1 LAHARVSEDKDG
13 IKITNQFRNK
23 RGIVY
28 DLKHQADRLTVC
40 ITQRENPD
48 DLGEWRV
55 DLSAGSQGEA
65 VITEWGPTK
74 ADALRAAGTAWAAQA
89 GSLSLPSFDWD
100 GVAKALSSVR
110 AI

>member
-1 LAHARVSEDKDG
+1 MAHARVSEDKDSL
-13 IKITNQFRNK
+13 KITNQFRNK

-48 DLGEWRV
+48 DQGEWRV
-55 DLSAGSQGEA
+55 DLSAGSQGET

-74 ADALRAAGTAWAAQA
+74 GDALRAAGTTWVSNAETM
-89 GSLSLPSFDWD
+89 GLPTFDWEA
-100 GVAKALSSVR
+100 VAKALTTVR

>member
-1 LAHARVSEDKDG
+1 MAHARVSEDKDAL
-13 IKITNQFRNK
+13 KITNQFRNK

-48 DLGEWRV
+48 DPNEWRV

-65 VITEWGPTK
+65 AITEWGPTK
-74 ADALRAAGTAWAAQA
+74 ADALKAAGATWLSSS
-89 GSLSLPSFDWD
+89 GSLGLPTFDWD
-100 GVAKALSSVR
+100 AVAKALTTVR

>member
-1 LAHARVSEDKDG
+1 LAHARVSEDKDAL
-13 IKITNQFRNK
+13 KITNQFRNK

-48 DLGEWRV
+48 DPGEWRV
-55 DLSAGSQGEA
+55 DLSTGSQSEA
-65 VITEWGPTK
+65 AITEWGPTK
-74 ADALRAAGTAWAAQA
+74 ADALKAAGATWLSSS
-89 GSLSLPSFDWD
+89 GSLGLPTFDWD
-100 GVAKALSSVR
+100 AVAKALTTVR

>member
-1 LAHARVSEDKDG
+1 MAHARVSEDKDSL
-13 IKITNQFRNK
+13 KITNQFRNK

-48 DLGEWRV
+48 DRDEWRV

-65 VITEWGPTK
+65 VVTEWGPTK
-74 ADALRAAGTAWAAQA
+74 ADALRAAATTWASQA
-89 GSLSLPSFDWD
+89 DALSLPTFDWD
-100 GVAKALSSVR
+100 AVAKALGSVR

>member
-1 LAHARVSEDKDG
+1 LAHARVSEDKEAL
-13 IKITNQFRNK
+13 KITNQFRNK

-65 VITEWGPTK
+65 VITEWGPTQ
-74 ADALRAAGTAWAAQA
+74 ADALKAAGATWASSSA
-89 GSLSLPSFDWD
+89 SLGLPTFDWD
-100 GVAKALSSVR
+100 AVAKALTTVR

>member
-1 LAHARVSEDKDG
+1 LAHARVTEDKDAL
-13 IKITNQFRNK
+13 KITNQFRNK

-48 DLGEWRV
+48 DVNEWRV

-65 VITEWGPTK
+65 VITEWGATK
-74 ADALRAAGTAWAAQA
+74 ADALKAAGSTWISQA
-89 GSLSLPSFDWD
+89 DALNLPTFDWD
-100 GVAKALSSVR
+100 AVAKALTTVR

>member
-1 LAHARVSEDKDG
+1 MAHARVSEDKEAL
-13 IKITNQFRNK
+13 KITNQFRNK

-48 DLGEWRV
+48 DQGEWRV
-55 DLSAGSQGEA
+55 DLSAGSQGEP
-65 VITEWGPTK
+65 VVSEWGPTK
-74 ADALRAAGTAWAAQA
+74 ADALKAAGAAWSATAD
-89 GSLSLPSFDWD
+89 SLGLPTFDWD
-100 GVAKALSSVR
+100 AVAKALTTVR